1 MDSGKKVNRSI
12 PANRKETK
20 KALTDRARETKIINV
35 KLRVRLIFVSERL
48 RIRQPA
54 NTKGV
59 NYV

>member
-1 MDSGKKVNRSI
+1 MR
-12 PANRKETK
+12 K
-20 KALTDRARETKIINV
+20 KALTDEAKGTKIIDV

-54 NTKGV
+54 NTKGD